1 MTVQLEFVSA
11 VSLVTGKKDAVH
23 DVQYIV
29 SKEFVTKP
37 MVAVHGDVHRDCME
51 TCVIDHAV
59 TNVTQIIMD
68 LPVLWNATMTVKIA
82 LVMAL
87 LVCVLWDVRGAST
100 DTNVTDN
107 VRVVRQVVID

>member
-1 MTVQLEFVSA
+1 
-11 VSLVTGKKDAVH
+11 
-23 DVQYIV
+23 
-29 SKEFVTKP
+29 
-37 MVAVHGDVHRDCME
+37 
-51 TCVIDHAV
+51 
-59 TNVTQIIMD
+59 MD